1 MLSCCDDA
9 TPKRSNFHHAGD
21 HTVSMIDPVTM
32 SRITITVDDDVLAE
46 VRSIV
51 APGEVSAYV
60 LEALRQRLRRD
71 PLQRL
76 LDQLDEWYGPL
87 TDEEK
92 AEGERWVNESMEQLS
107 SMQEPS
113 SDWRAATGG

>member
-1 MLSCCDDA
+1 
-9 TPKRSNFHHAGD
+9 
-21 HTVSMIDPVTM
+21 MIAPVTM

-71 PLQRL
+71 PLQGL

-87 TDEEK
+87 TDDEK
-92 AEGERWVNESMEQLS
+92 AEGDQWWREVNEKFS

-113 SDWRAATGG
+113 LDSPEAIGR

>member
-1 MLSCCDDA
+1 
-9 TPKRSNFHHAGD
+9 
-21 HTVSMIDPVTM
+21 M

-60 LEALRQRLRRD
+60 LEALRQRLRCD

-87 TDEEK
+87 TDEER
-92 AEGERWVNESMEQLS
+92 AEGDQWWKDINEKFS
-107 SMQEPS
+107 SMQELS
-113 SDWRAATGG
+113 SDSPAATEL